1 MADPR
6 VLGIVLA
13 GGAGTRLAPLTD
25 DRAKPAVPFGG
36 VYRLV
41 DFALS
46 NLANSG
52 IRKICVL
59 TQYKSHSLDRH
70 ISTTWRMS
78 DLLGNYVTPVPAQQ
92 RLGPHWYTGSGDAIF
107 QSMNLINDEHPDLV
121 VVFGADHVYRM
132 DPRQMIAQHLEYGAG
147 ATVAAI
153 PVSRQDAKDFG
164 VLAVA
169 KDGRT
174 IERFL
179 EKPANPPPM
188 PGSTDESY
196 ASMGIYVFGRKELV
210 DALERD
216 AADPESR
223 HDIGGNI
230 IPMMVADGS
239 AQAYDFL
246 TNSVP
251 GSTER
256 DAGYWRDVGTIDAYF
271 DAHMDLRTVEPM
283 FNLYNDE
290 WPILTHMDPLP
301 PAKFVH
307 DSGDRV
313 GRAIDSLVS
322 NGVIVSGGLVRGSV
336 LSPGVRVNSWSTVD
350 RAVLLH
356 NVNVGRHVEI
366 RDAIIDK
373 NVDRARGGE
382 DRGGQGARPRPR
394 LLGLPRRHHR
404 GRQGSGRARV
414 KVSLLT
420 REYPPDVYGGAGV
433 HVEYLARALSASG
446 LVDLTVHCEGAD
458 RPGAVAH
465 RPWDALSDSVLRVF
479 SEDLSMAEASA
490 DAAVVHSHTW
500 YANLAGHLASLR
512 YGIPHVVTVH
522 SLEPLR
528 PWKAEQLGGGYAL
541 SSWAERVS
549 RSVGGGGGGGLRR
562 DARRRADRVPG
573 DRGRP
578 GPGDQERDRHRRV
591 RARSGHVG
599 AGQARHRPV
608 PAVRHLRRAVS
619 PGRRAC
625 RCCCG
630 RRPRS
635 TRPPSWCSAR
645 ARPTRPRSPRRC
657 PRWSPGCRRPARGSS
672 GSRRCCPSRRSSSCS
687 RTR

>member
-92 RLGPHWYTGSGDAIF
+92 RLGPHWYTGSADAIH
-107 QSMNLINDEHPDLV
+107 QSMNLINDENPELV

-132 DPRQMIAQHLEYGAG
+132 DPRQMIAQHLEYGPG
-147 ATVAAI
+147 VTVAAI
-153 PVSRQDAKDFG
+153 PVARQDAKEFG
-164 VLAVA
+164 ILAVA

-179 EKPANPPPM
+179 EKPANPPLM
-188 PGSTDESY
+188 PGSPDESY

-210 DALERD
+210 DALGRD
-216 AADPESR
+216 AADEASR

-230 IPMMVADGS
+230 VPMMVADGT
-239 AQAYDFL
+239 AHAYDFL

-251 GSTER
+251 GATER

-271 DAHMDLRTVEPM
+271 DSHMDLRTVEPM
-283 FNLYNDE
+283 FNLYNAR

-307 DSGDRV
+307 DNGVRV

-336 LSPGVRVNSWSTVD
+336 LSPGVRINSWATVD

-356 NVNVGRHVEI
+356 NVVVGRHAEI
-366 RDAIIDK
+366 RNAIIDK
-373 NVDRARGGE
+373 NVIVPEGAKIGVDHEHDLARGF
-382 DRGGQGARPRPR
+382 
-394 LLGLPRRHHR
+394 
-404 GRQGSGRARV
+404 
-414 KVSLLT
+414 KVSA
-420 REYPPDVYGGAGV
+420 GGI
-433 HVEYLARALSASG
+433 
-446 LVDLTVHCEGAD
+446 TVVGK
-458 RPGAVAH
+458 GQK
-465 RPWDALSDSVLRVF
+465 
-479 SEDLSMAEASA
+479 
-490 DAAVVHSHTW
+490 
-500 YANLAGHLASLR
+500 
-512 YGIPHVVTVH
+512 VT
-522 SLEPLR
+522 L
-528 PWKAEQLGGGYAL
+528 
-541 SSWAERVS
+541 
-549 RSVGGGGGGGLRR
+549 
-562 DARRRADRVPG
+562 
-573 DRGRP
+573 
-578 GPGDQERDRHRRV
+578 
-591 RARSGHVG
+591 
-599 AGQARHRPV
+599 
-608 PAVRHLRRAVS
+608 
-619 PGRRAC
+619 
-625 RCCCG
+625 
-630 RRPRS
+630 
-635 TRPPSWCSAR
+635 
-645 ARPTRPRSPRRC
+645 
-657 PRWSPGCRRPARGSS
+657 
-672 GSRRCCPSRRSSSCS
+672 
-687 RTR
+687 